1 MVCGILFMKIVQNT
15 CHKLEIQI
23 VIENCRKL
31 GFIFQQKQSQILD
44 IVKNNLALKITW
56 MYTRY
61 TY

>member
-1 MVCGILFMKIVQNT
+1 MKIVQNT

>member
-1 MVCGILFMKIVQNT
+1 MVCGILLMKIVQNT
-15 CHKLEIQI
+15 CRKLEIQI

-44 IVKNNLALKITW
+44 IIKNNLALKITW

-61 TY
+61 N